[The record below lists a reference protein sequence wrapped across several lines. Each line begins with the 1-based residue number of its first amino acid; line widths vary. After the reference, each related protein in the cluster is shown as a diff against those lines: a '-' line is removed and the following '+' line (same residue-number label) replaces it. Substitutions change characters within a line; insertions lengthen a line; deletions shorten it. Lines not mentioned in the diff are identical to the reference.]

1 MPTLPHLIAHS
12 RTAFPNF
19 PLAEQAV
26 LFPVGKIP
34 MRILL
39 MLFTVALFV
48 GCAKDENGRSLTF
61 GQTLQKW
68 EDSMQATEDRLQS
81 KRYND

>member
-1 MPTLPHLIAHS
+1 
-12 RTAFPNF
+12 
-19 PLAEQAV
+19 
-26 LFPVGKIP
+26 

-39 MLFTVALFV
+39 ILFAVALFA

-68 EDSMQATEDRLQS
+68 ENSMQATEDRLQS